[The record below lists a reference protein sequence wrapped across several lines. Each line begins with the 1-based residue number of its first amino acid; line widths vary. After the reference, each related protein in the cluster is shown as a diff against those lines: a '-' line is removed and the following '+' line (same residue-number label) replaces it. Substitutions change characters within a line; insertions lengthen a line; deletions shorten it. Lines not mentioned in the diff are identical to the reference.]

1 MSHLRQ
7 GGQPNKTRVT
17 SRAKRREATAVDD
30 SRMTAGPPADAIRR
44 INDVH
49 ERLRGL
55 AETNPLPDRSGVNGW
70 PRVFGSHGHRWISHP
85 VPQDS
90 LDELSRF
97 LGARLPAKVEELLRV
112 IGSGAGPH
120 YGIFTPE
127 QVREEVQLDRD
138 DCATDQIEPPRS
150 EQPFPITAAHIR
162 DELAPVR
169 PYPSRR
175 TLPGRTSDT
184 AAVC

>member
-1 MSHLRQ
+1 MSSPGFWARGSLPR
-7 GGQPNKTRVT
+7 
-17 SRAKRREATAVDD
+17 SR
-30 SRMTAGPPADAIRR
+30 SSC
-44 INDVH
+44 
-49 ERLRGL
+49 GL
-55 AETNPLPDRSGVNGW
+55 
-70 PRVFGSHGHRWISHP
+70 
-85 VPQDS
+85 
-90 LDELSRF
+90 
-97 LGARLPAKVEELLRV
+97 